1 MMAGREDLLAEA
13 RDLAVKAGGWLAIL
27 RFQCRPGAP
36 MFLAGISTYH
46 DMLDPDAADAAR
58 CAACACL
65 LPAVDRQVG
74 IETWRAGEALARIP
88 GGDRPG
94 PEWRTTERGAALE
107 AIAELLRRPL
117 VSTAQRGYPPPAEAV
132 DRQEWRRP
140 G

>member
-46 DMLDPDAADAAR
+46 DMLDPASPDAAR
-58 CAACACL
+58 CAACACM

-74 IETWRAGEALARIP
+74 IETWRAEEALARIP

-107 AIAELLRRPL
+107 AIAELLRRAIGL
-117 VSTAQRGYPPPAEAV
+117 YGSAGIPAA
-132 DRQEWRRP
+132 